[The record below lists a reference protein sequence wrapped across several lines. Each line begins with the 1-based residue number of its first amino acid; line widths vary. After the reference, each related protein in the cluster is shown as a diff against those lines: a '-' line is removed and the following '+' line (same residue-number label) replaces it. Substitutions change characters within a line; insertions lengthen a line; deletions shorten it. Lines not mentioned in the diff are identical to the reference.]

1 MKAESRL
8 VALLAMLFMFVACS
22 EDDNNPPVSGGM
34 SGGVYYVLNSGD
46 WKSNNSSITRYDA
59 STGAVTQGYFESV
72 NGRKLGNTA
81 NDMII
86 YGGKQLQGSS
96 VESYGDHRIAMALA
110 VAALGADGNTLI
122 RDGECCQVTYPAF
135 AEDFAKLGV
144 SIKERM

>member
-81 NDMII
+81 NDMIV
-86 YGGKQLQGSS
+86 YGGKM
-96 VESYGDHRIAMALA
+96 YIA
-110 VAALGADGNTLI
+110 VA
-122 RDGECCQVTYPAF
+122 GEGTIEVAGL
-135 AEDFAKLGV
+135 DAK
-144 SIKERM
+144 SIEQIE